1 MTELLQ
7 INIYSTWNLKVL
19 INYMTRTMMKDFLCK
34 IPAEKKNFLANLK
47 TIIAWL
53 LHLNHNFIEYTIL
66 GTKTSD
72 TLKTYFTVLLHQVF
86 LVKNKRMF

>member
-1 MTELLQ
+1 M
-7 INIYSTWNLKVL
+7 IKA
-19 INYMTRTMMKDFLCK
+19 MMKDFLCK
-34 IPAEKKNFLANLK
+34 IPAEKKKNFLANLK

-86 LVKNKRMF
+86 LMKNKRLL